1 MLVSPPPCPLP
12 PPPHPPPP
20 PCADL
25 EAWVLAEPNTASRG
39 ALSRAQ
45 AAKSARDE
53 RLKEEMMG
61 TLKTMGNALLGKLGL
76 SLDNFKAVKDPAT
89 GSYSISFEQ

>member
-1 MLVSPPPCPLP
+1 
-12 PPPHPPPP
+12 
-20 PCADL
+20 
-25 EAWVLAEPNTASRG
+25 
-39 ALSRAQ
+39 
-45 AAKSARDE
+45 
-53 RLKEEMMG
+53 MG